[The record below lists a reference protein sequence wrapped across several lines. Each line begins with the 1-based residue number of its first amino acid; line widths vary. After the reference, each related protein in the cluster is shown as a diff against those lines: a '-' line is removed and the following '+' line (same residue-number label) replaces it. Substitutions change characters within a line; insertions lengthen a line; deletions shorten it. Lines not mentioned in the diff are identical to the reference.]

1 MTSAKRRL
9 IKQKPAPVLMPAAD
23 QIYPALID
31 VCRRDFY
38 SFAMLCMAELN
49 GDAALLYNFHLE
61 ALAFELVGVLEG
73 RCRRLIVNLP
83 PRYAK
88 SIFVSI
94 ALAAYILGR
103 DPTRRVFVISHSMD
117 LAVKLSNDFRRIIS
131 SAWYKAIFPHLQLL
145 G

>member
-9 IKQKPAPVLMPAAD
+9 IKQPAPLLMPAAA

-38 SFAMLCMAELN
+38 SFAMLCLAELN

-88 SIFVSI
+88 SIFVFSWLRWLRI
-94 ALAAYILGR
+94 SLDAIRR
-103 DPTRRVFVISHSMD
+103 DGCS
-117 LAVKLSNDFRRIIS
+117 
-131 SAWYKAIFPHLQLL
+131 
-145 G
+145 